1 VELAREHGGSVH
13 VLAVGRVHG
22 SAFGLP
28 NPGLLP
34 TRNELEQLYEL
45 VDSAIQALEREGVE
59 ADGQVLTTRK
69 GAQRIAREAQIRGCQ
84 AIVMGADRPRNA
96 VVRNLMWSQ
105 EPQRVVR
112 MSAVPVH
119 LIEVP

>member
-1 VELAREHGGSVH
+1 MH

-34 TRNELEQLYEL
+34 TRHELEQLYKL
-45 VDSAIQALEREGVE
+45 VDSAIETLERKGVE
-59 ADGQVLTTRK
+59 ADGQVLSTRK
-69 GAQRIAREAQIRGCQ
+69 GAQRIAAEAERRGSQ
-84 AIVMGADRPRNA
+84 AIVMGADPPRSA
-96 VVRNLMWSQ
+96 FVRNFMWSQ

-112 MSAVPVH
+112 KSAVPVH
-119 LIEVP
+119 LIEEP